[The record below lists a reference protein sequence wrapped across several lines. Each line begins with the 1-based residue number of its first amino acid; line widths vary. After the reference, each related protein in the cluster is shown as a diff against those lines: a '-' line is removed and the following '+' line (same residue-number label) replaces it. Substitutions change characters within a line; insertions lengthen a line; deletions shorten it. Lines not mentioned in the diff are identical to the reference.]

1 MDDGCGNGLSGW
13 AWHEL
18 GRQAEADHQT
28 QMRAA
33 AAFAARLRGE
43 VRVDVGALIAE
54 NQALRRQNQA
64 LLQQNQQL
72 EASVRIWAEDYQLLK
87 DWGEAIHTRLRQLR
101 GDLPS

>member
-1 MDDGCGNGLSGW
+1 MGNLDLLTIFLAALAFFAVGAVWYGALFGK
-13 AWHEL
+13 AW
-18 GRQAEADHQT
+18 RQLVGIT
-28 QMRAA
+28 
-33 AAFAARLRGE
+33 
-43 VRVDVGALIAE
+43 DVGALIAE